1 MYMYIDNTFI
11 IEANYKHEIKK
22 THITCSP
29 CNENLNLPVQIKSL
43 NLFFYK
49 YLNKYLYKY

>member
-1 MYMYIDNTFI
+1 MYIDNTFI

-29 CNENLNLPVQIKSL
+29 CNENLNLPVRIKSL
-43 NLFFYK
+43 N
-49 YLNKYLYKY
+49 